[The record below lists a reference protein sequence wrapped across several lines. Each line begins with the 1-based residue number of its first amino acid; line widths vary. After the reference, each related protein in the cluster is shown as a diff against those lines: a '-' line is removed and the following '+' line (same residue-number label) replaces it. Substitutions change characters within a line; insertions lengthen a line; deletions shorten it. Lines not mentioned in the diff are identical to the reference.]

1 MIQLQ
6 SVTKTYDLGA
16 RKLDAVKD
24 ISLYIDR
31 GEFVTIMGPSGSGKS
46 TLLAI
51 LGILDSPSAGKYSIE
66 ENEVTMLSDR
76 ERSRI
81 RNEHFGFVFQSFN
94 LFPEFSA
101 LDNVI
106 MPLMYAGK
114 SSRERKNR
122 AKELLERFGLAERMY
137 HYPNMLSGGEQ
148 QRVAI
153 ARALA
158 NDPSLLLA
166 DEPTGNLPTEMGMN
180 ILTTLRQLNEEGLT
194 VVMVTHDE
202 RLGNTGKRMVRLRDG
217 MVISDGP
224 IEKRLDPKSIIEE
237 MKELENMS
245 EDDSQ

>member
-122 AKELLERFGLAERMY
+122 AKELLDRFGLAERMY

-180 ILTTLRQLNEEGLT
+180 ILTTLRQLNEDGLT

-217 MVISDGP
+217 MVVSDGP
-224 IEKRLDPKSIIEE
+224 IEKRLDPESIVEE
-237 MKELENMS
+237 MKELENTS
-245 EDDSQ
+245 EGKS

>member
-122 AKELLERFGLAERMY
+122 AKELLDRFGLAERMY

-180 ILTTLRQLNEEGLT
+180 ILTTLRQLNEDGLT
-194 VVMVTHDE
+194 VIMVTHDE

-217 MVISDGP
+217 MVVSDGP
-224 IEKRLDPKSIIEE
+224 IEKRLDPESIVEE
-237 MKELENMS
+237 MKELENTS
-245 EDDSQ
+245 EGKS